1 MSNYPEGKILHCLN
15 QLGHFY
21 APKFGNADYHVK
33 NTVLHAARFSLQAI
47 SKSDAAYHDVDHTI
61 LVTLAGQAILE
72 GLHISGRTVTKIDWG
87 LFTTALLFHDI
98 GYIRGLCKRDHGNLV
113 ATGTGDHLI
122 ELPVNS
128 TDAALSRYHVD
139 RSLMFVRE
147 RFRAE
152 FDTQEL
158 LNSEV
163 ITNYI
168 EMTRFPFRAGEDN
181 NSDPLAELV
190 RAADLIGQL
199 GDPNRLQ
206 KCSALFEEFE
216 EIGLNAKLG
225 YRRPEDLR
233 NDNASFYWKIVSPY
247 IKRALVY
254 LNLTREGRRWIGNL
268 QANVGEPII

>member
-1 MSNYPEGKILHCLN
+1 MSNSPEDKILHCLN

-21 APKFGNADYHVK
+21 ALKFGNADHHVE
-33 NTVLHAARFSLQAI
+33 NTVLRAARFSLQAI

-72 GLHISGRTVTKIDWG
+72 GHRLSGGTVTKIDWG
-87 LFTTALLFHDI
+87 HFTIALLFHDI
-98 GYIRGLCKRDHGNLV
+98 GYARGISKGDHGNLV
-113 ATGTGDHLI
+113 ATGTGDELI

-152 FDTQEL
+152 FDTQEM

-168 EMTRFPFRAGEDN
+168 EMTRFPFPSGEDK
-181 NSDPLAELV
+181 NSDPMAELV

-206 KCSALFEEFE
+206 KCSALFKEFE

-233 NDNASFYWKIVSPY
+233 NDNTSFYWKIVSPY
-247 IKRALVY
+247 IQRALVY
-254 LNLTREGRRWIGNL
+254 LNLTREGRWWIANL

>member
-1 MSNYPEGKILHCLN
+1 
-15 QLGHFY
+15 
-21 APKFGNADYHVK
+21 
-33 NTVLHAARFSLQAI
+33 
-47 SKSDAAYHDVDHTI
+47 VDHTI
-61 LVTLAGQAILE
+61 SVTLAGQAILE
-72 GLHISGRTVTKIDWG
+72 GLHVSGRTVTKIDWG

-113 ATGTGDHLI
+113 ATGTGDELI

-168 EMTRFPFRAGEDN
+168 EMTRFPFPSGEDK

-206 KCSALFEEFE
+206 KCSALFKEFE

-247 IKRALVY
+247 IQRALVY
-254 LNLTREGRRWIGNL
+254 LNLTREGRRWIANL

>member
-1 MSNYPEGKILHCLN
+1 MSNCPEDKILHCLN
-15 QLGHFY
+15 QLDHFY
-21 APKFGNADYHVK
+21 APKFGNYDRNVENA
-33 NTVLHAARFSLQAI
+33 VLHAARFSLQAI
-47 SKSDAAYHDVDHTI
+47 SKSDAAYHDADHTI
-61 LVTLAGQAILE
+61 LVTFAGQAILE
-72 GLHISGRTVTKIDWG
+72 GRHVSGRTVTKIDWG
-87 LFTTALLFHDI
+87 LFTIALLFHDI
-98 GYIRGLCKRDHGNLV
+98 GYIRGLCKRDHGDRV
-113 ATGTGDHLI
+113 ATGTGDELI

-147 RFRAE
+147 RFRGE

-168 EMTRFPFRAGEDN
+168 EMTRFPFPPGEDK

-247 IKRALVY
+247 IQRALVY
-254 LNLTREGRRWIGNL
+254 LNLTREGKRWIANL

>member
-1 MSNYPEGKILHCLN
+1 
-15 QLGHFY
+15 
-21 APKFGNADYHVK
+21 
-33 NTVLHAARFSLQAI
+33 
-47 SKSDAAYHDVDHTI
+47 
-61 LVTLAGQAILE
+61 
-72 GLHISGRTVTKIDWG
+72 
-87 LFTTALLFHDI
+87 
-98 GYIRGLCKRDHGNLV
+98 V
-113 ATGTGDHLI
+113 ATGTGDELI

-139 RSLMFVRE
+139 RSLMFVSE
-147 RFRAE
+147 RFRTE

-168 EMTRFPFRAGEDN
+168 EMTRFPFPSGEDK

-206 KCSALFEEFE
+206 KCSALFKEFE

-247 IKRALVY
+247 IQRALVY
-254 LNLTREGRRWIGNL
+254 LNLTREGRRWIANL
-268 QANVGEPII
+268 QANVGGSII